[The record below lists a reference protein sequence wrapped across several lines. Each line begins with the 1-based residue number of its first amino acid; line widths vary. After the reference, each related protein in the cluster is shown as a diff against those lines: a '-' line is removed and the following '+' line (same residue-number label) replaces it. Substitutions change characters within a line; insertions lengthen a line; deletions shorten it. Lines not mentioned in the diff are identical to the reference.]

1 MSTLVLTMIADD
13 RPGLVDALSG
23 AIVAHGGSWQR
34 SHMAQL
40 AGKFAG
46 IVVVELPD
54 DRTGALLA
62 DLEPLRGQGLLE
74 VTAELASGG
83 RDDPAATRFTLHLV
97 GQDRPGI
104 VHEISRVLAEHH
116 VSIDE
121 LQSATLS
128 APMSA
133 ELLFEAT
140 AALVVPP
147 GASLEAL
154 RGSLEDLAGE
164 LMVDLDLTGDDRD

>member
-46 IVVVELPD
+46 IVVVDLPD
-54 DRTGALLA
+54 DRTEALLA
-62 DLEPLRGQGLLE
+62 DLAPLRGQGLLE
-74 VTAELASGG
+74 VTAEVATGG
-83 RDDPAATRFTLHLV
+83 RDDPGSTRFKLRLV

-104 VHEISRVLAEHH
+104 VHEISRVLAEQH

-121 LQSATLS
+121 LQTATLS

-140 AALVVPP
+140 AELVVPAT
-147 GASLEAL
+147 ASLDSV
-154 RGSLEDLAGE
+154 RSSLESLANE
-164 LMVDLDLTGDDRD
+164 LMVDLDLTGHDRD